1 MILLVKSP
9 GLILEIKVI
18 VYTGRLAVK
27 YWQRKIQNQ
36 DGSHGTA
43 QKKRWIRWDIL
54 LQEFDTK
61 ILYRSEIYDTQVN
74 VTFIK

>member
-9 GLILEIKVI
+9 GLILETKVI

-43 QKKRWIRWDIL
+43 QKKKDGS
-54 LQEFDTK
+54 DG
-61 ILYRSEIYDTQVN
+61 
-74 VTFIK
+74 TFFYKNSTRRYYSGVGYMIPK